1 MTRNTRIRVMRELS
15 MPRFHMSV
23 MCMVAALLFVPG
35 QASAQA
41 SLIRLAA
48 GASDL
53 SAKPLAEDKEERE
66 LTPEEKMAKRY
77 PQPVR
82 IGHLIGLPILDDDDS
97 TIGYISQVVR
107 SPEGKVSLIVPYS
120 KWFGWCRSCW
130 GKRPVAVPIE
140 VVTILAKQLNAV
152 DMSREDFNDADTWE
166 PSEDKPIPPSEKTL
180 IALGQ
185 R

>member
-1 MTRNTRIRVMRELS
+1 

-23 MCMVAALLFVPG
+23 MCLAAALLFVPARAST
-35 QASAQA
+35 QAP
-41 SLIRLAA
+41 LIRLAA
-48 GASDL
+48 GPVDL
-53 SAKPLAEDKEERE
+53 GSKPQAEEKEERE
-66 LTPEEKMAKRY
+66 LTPEEKMAKRH

-82 IGHLIGLPILDDDDS
+82 IGHLIGLPVLDDDDS
-97 TIGYISQVVR
+97 TIGYVSQVVR

-120 KWFGWCRSCW
+120 KWFGWCGSCW

-140 VVTILAKQLNAV
+140 VVTILANQLDAV
-152 DMSREDFNDADTWE
+152 DMSREDFDDADTWE
-166 PSEDKPIPPSEKTL
+166 PSEDKPIPPDEKTL